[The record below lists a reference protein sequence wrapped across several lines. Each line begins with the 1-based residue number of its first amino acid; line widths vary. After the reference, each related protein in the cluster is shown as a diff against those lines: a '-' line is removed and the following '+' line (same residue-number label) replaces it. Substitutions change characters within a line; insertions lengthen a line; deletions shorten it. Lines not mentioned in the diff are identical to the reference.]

1 MKSTYDSLED
11 IIIFDNLIS
20 PAYQD
25 WLFNMVNSDAF
36 LWTRDDTS
44 VSHNIEYL
52 NDKRNG
58 FADICFLFQGKMDLT
73 SFKFFRHH
81 LYEDGGIHHIKIL
94 NCIFPLIFEFIEPLN
109 VNLMSRIKI
118 KATPVMGTNQIQL
131 PHIDQVTPNSW
142 NIIYYFNDT
151 DGDTVIY
158 NERAKSEDQKNFLLS
173 KDVWTIKQRVS
184 PKKGRAVAFKG
195 DLFHSASYPKD
206 KSRFILNINLSENC
220 EGEVSQNFFKY
231 N

>member
-11 IIIFDNLIS
+11 IIIIDNLIS

-25 WLFNMVNSDAF
+25 WLYSMVSSPTF
-36 LWTRDDTS
+36 LWTRDDNT
-44 VSHNIEYL
+44 VSHNIKHL

-58 FADICFLFQGKMDLT
+58 FANVCSLFEGKFDLI
-73 SFKFFRHH
+73 SFKCGDDEIYNKKLLDCF
-81 LYEDGGIHHIKIL
+81 
-94 NCIFPLIFEFIEPLN
+94 FPLIFEFIEKLN

-118 KATPVMGTNQIQL
+118 KATPAMGTNQIQL
-131 PHIDQVTPNSW
+131 PHTDQLTPNSW

-158 NERAKSEDQKNFLLS
+158 NERANSVDQEEFLLS

-195 DLFHSASYPKD
+195 DLFHSASYPKYEP
-206 KSRFILNINLSENC
+206 RFILNINFSENY
-220 EGEVSQNFFKY
+220 EQEERQNFLEY